1 MNKKIMV
8 IGCGF
13 VGLSNALLLSER
25 NTVFAIDKDEI
36 KLDILKKKKIPF
48 KDNLMEEFI
57 LKDNLNI
64 SFHKNIESDFI
75 DSDFTIISTPTDYNS
90 ETNEFDTKSIEK
102 VLSDLNHKRYQG
114 VIVIKSTIP
123 IGYTKKISAKFKD
136 LEILFSPEFL
146 RETTALEDNLYPDRI
161 IVGAE
166 RNQVDCQ
173 KTFALLLNDSALNT
187 PEILFTS
194 TEEAEAIKLFANT
207 YLAMR
212 VSFFNELDS
221 FAMNKGLNTKN
232 IIEGVCKDKR
242 IGEHYNNPSFGYGGY
257 CLPKDT
263 KQLLFNY
270 QGIPNELISAV
281 VKSNKTRKNNIV
293 ENIVSK
299 TNKNSIIGIYRLV
312 MKEGSDNFRSSSVF
326 GIINRLEK
334 LGYTIKVFEPNIS
347 SPRFMGY
354 SLTNNLEEFK
364 KESDLILCNRLTE
377 KLDEVS
383 EKVYTRDIFNEDK

>member
-25 NTVFAIDKDEI
+25 NRVFAIDRDEI
-36 KLDILKKKKIPF
+36 KLDTLKNKKIPF
-48 KDNLMEEFI
+48 QDNLMERFI

-64 SFHKNIESDFI
+64 SFHDKIETDFL
-75 DSDFTIISTPTDYNS
+75 DSDFAIISTPTDYNP
-90 ETNEFDTKSIEK
+90 ETNAFDTKSIES
-102 VLSDLNHKRYQG
+102 VLSDLNQKEYKG
-114 VIVIKSTIP
+114 SIVIKSTIP
-123 IGYTKKISAKFKD
+123 IGYTQRISEKFKT

-161 IVGAE
+161 IVGATE
-166 RNQVDCQ
+166 EQNSPQRL
-173 KTFALLLNDSALNT
+173 FASLLRDSALND
-187 PEILFTS
+187 PDILFTS
-194 TEEAEAIKLFANT
+194 SEEAEAIKLFANT

-221 FAMNKGLNTKN
+221 FAMNKNLNPKN

-242 IGEHYNNPSFGYGGY
+242 IGQHYNNPSFGYGGY

-270 QGIPNELISAV
+270 QGIPNELISAI

-299 TNKNSIIGIYRLV
+299 IKKNSTIGIYRLV
-312 MKEGSDNFRSSSVF
+312 MKEGSDNFRSSSIF
-326 GIINRLEK
+326 GIISRLEK
-334 LGYTIKVFEPNIS
+334 LGYNIKVFEPKIS

-354 SLTNNLEEFK
+354 SLTNDLECFK
-364 KESDLILCNRLTE
+364 KESDLILCNRLTD
-377 KLDEVS
+377 KLNDVS
-383 EKVYTRDIFNEDK
+383 KKVYTRDIFNEDK